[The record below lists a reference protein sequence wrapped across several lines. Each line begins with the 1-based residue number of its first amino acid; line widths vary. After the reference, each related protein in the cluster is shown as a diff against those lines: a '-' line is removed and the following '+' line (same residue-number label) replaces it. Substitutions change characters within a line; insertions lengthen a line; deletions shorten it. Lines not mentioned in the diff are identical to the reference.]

1 MAIRNLRYDRDPIL
15 RKKSKQVE
23 KVDERIKNIV
33 KDMFDTMYKYDGVG
47 LSAPQIGILRRII
60 VVDTREKDEKFAII
74 NPEIEKVEGKKEYT
88 EGCLSF
94 PDVYGTVERPKK
106 AIIRGLDEN
115 GKSIRIKAEDIL
127 AEAILH
133 EIDHLNGI
141 LFIDMVKKGSLEKQI
156 GDDDFI
162 SIDDN
167 TYFGV

>member
-23 KVDERIKNIV
+23 KVDERIKNII

-94 PDVYGTVERPKK
+94 PDVYGKVERPKK
-106 AIIRGLDEN
+106 AIIKGLDEN

>member
-23 KVDERIKNIV
+23 KVDERIKNII

>member
-94 PDVYGTVERPKK
+94 PDVYGKVERPKK